1 VEAEKAEAAPKGIFT
16 APGRRVKVTNTV
28 RDVCMATGTD
38 KVVEGPTRMRTHS
51 MYRHEQ
57 ILASRYIRAPSCIV
71 FHHTHPISGTRMYSQ
86 KKII

>member
-1 VEAEKAEAAPKGIFT
+1 
-16 APGRRVKVTNTV
+16 
-28 RDVCMATGTD
+28 MATGTD

-71 FHHTHPISGTRMYSQ
+71 FHHTHPISGTRDVFPKEDNIGTCQDGWVSYSY
-86 KKII
+86 